1 MSSTFRVVLT
11 ALVALL
17 GSGAALASSKM
28 PDQGHPPGPPQ
39 EAITAC
45 NGLGEGD
52 VCSVQMPQGETLDG
66 VCTLFKAP
74 PAASGASST
83 DTSAQLGCRPN
94 NMPEPPQGGK
104 PPRPDEEES
113 DQ

>member
-1 MSSTFRVVLT
+1 MTNKTRV
-11 ALVALL
+11 ALAAWLALL
-17 GSGAALASSKM
+17 GSSAALASTKL
-28 PDQGHPPGPPQ
+28 PDHGHPPGPPQ

-45 NGLGEGD
+45 SGLGEGD
-52 VCSVQMPQGETLDG
+52 VCSVQTPQGESLDG

-83 DTSAQLGCRPN
+83 DTSAQLGCRPS

-104 PPRPDEEES
+104 PPRPDEDTEE
-113 DQ
+113 Q